1 MNRKRVLIFTGLLL
15 FLTGCTD
22 FVMICSL
29 NPFYLEKNVTLLP
42 EIEGRWSV
50 LPLQREELSGKKED
64 NPVWK
69 MVDTTSVWKIERR
82 ISKETVKT
90 SRGKDSIVYKP
101 LNFYH
106 VLLVGT
112 GSDSVIYRFKMVLFK
127 VNKSLY
133 ADFMPID
140 NTGLENSRLASE
152 SYFRIHTLARLVF
165 RNQHPEFSWLGAEYT
180 KEMIE
185 KKRVRVSYRWVSDAG
200 RLLLTGSSEQLTG
213 VIERYAGEPRFIDWE
228 NQKAQLKLNRL
239 N

>member
-1 MNRKRVLIFTGLLL
+1 MNRKRVLIFTGMLL

-50 LPLQREELSGKKED
+50 LPVQHKAGSTKKED
-64 NPVWK
+64 NPVWNG
-69 MVDTTSVWKIERR
+69 VDTTSVWKIERR
-82 ISKETVKT
+82 ISKETIKT
-90 SRGKDSIVYKP
+90 SQGRDSIVLKP
-101 LNFYH
+101 LNFYQ
-106 VLLVGT
+106 VLLVGN
-112 GSDSVIYRFKMVLFK
+112 GPDSIHYRFKMVIFK
-127 VNKSLY
+127 VNEMLY
-133 ADFMPID
+133 ADFMPIE
-140 NTGLENSRLASE
+140 NTGLEKSRFAAE
-152 SYFRIHTLARLVF
+152 SYFRIHTLARLVI

-228 NQKAQLKLNRL
+228 NQNAQLKLNRII
-239 N
+239 